1 MKELIVM
8 GLYKSKIKITEGIP
22 LSRINL
28 YNSIKR
34 RLTVEQQE
42 EIQKYVQ
49 DQINNCQGVYS
60 PSWDDTIWKIPA
72 FNKVKECAQLT
83 FGDGEAWGEFWLYL
97 FVYNYMQEDAAAW
110 ELVNGDKRV
119 IDYQYKKN
127 KTHK

>member
-1 MKELIVM
+1 MKGLIVM
-8 GLYKSKIKITEGIP
+8 GLYKDSIKVTEGIP

-28 YNSIKR
+28 YNSIKK

-49 DQINNCQGVYS
+49 KQINYCQGVYS
-60 PSWDDTIWKIPA
+60 PS
-72 FNKVKECAQLT
+72 
-83 FGDGEAWGEFWLYL
+83 WGEFWLYL

>member
-1 MKELIVM
+1 MKGLIVM
-8 GLYKSKIKITEGIP
+8 GLYKDSIKVTEGIP

-28 YNSIKR
+28 YNSIKK
-34 RLTVEQQE
+34 RLTVGIQE

-49 DQINNCQGVYS
+49 DQIYNCQGVYS
-60 PSWDDTIWKIPA
+60 PSWNNKIWEIPA
-72 FNKVKECAQLT
+72 FTKVKECAQLT

-119 IDYQYKKN
+119 IDYQYKK
-127 KTHK
+127 K